1 VFHDVTVPIDSQE
14 DALTSSSLGS
24 TALRK

>member
-1 VFHDVTVPIDSQE
+1 VFHDVTVPIDFQE